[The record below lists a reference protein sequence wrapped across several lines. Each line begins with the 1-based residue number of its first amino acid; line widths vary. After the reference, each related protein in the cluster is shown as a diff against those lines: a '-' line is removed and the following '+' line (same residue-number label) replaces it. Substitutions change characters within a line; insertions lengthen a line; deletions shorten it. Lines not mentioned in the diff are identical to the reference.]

1 MSLFSVKHIA
11 PITLLALLAIL
22 SWWLKD
28 SASPERNSID
38 DNIRHDPDYY
48 AENLVTY
55 SMDKTGNIYFQLKV
69 KHIEHYPDDDSLTLL
84 KPEIT
89 IYKDQQAQWT
99 ISSENGVV
107 SANGDEV
114 VLSNSVIAIQSMIH
128 STTKSTRHSTTGNTN
143 NDANK
148 QARGLILTT
157 EKLVIKPTL
166 KFAETEL
173 DVRLQDA
180 NGSTLATGLKV
191 DMENNIIQLLSN
203 VKGSYFT
210 P

>member
-1 MSLFSVKHIA
+1 MSILSIKHIT

-28 SASPERNSID
+28 SASPERSSI
-38 DNIRHDPDYY
+38 NGNVRHDPDYY
-48 AENLVTY
+48 AENLITY
-55 SMDKTGNIYFQLKV
+55 SMDKTGNINFQLKV
-69 KHIEHYPDDDSLTLL
+69 KHVEHYPDDDSLTLL
-84 KPEIT
+84 KPEII

-99 ISSENGVV
+99 ISSENGSV
-107 SANGDEV
+107 SANGDKI
-114 VLSNSVIAIQSMIH
+114 VLSNSVIAIQSMVH
-128 STTKSTRHSTTGNTN
+128 LTNSTTDTANT
-143 NDANK
+143 NK
-148 QARGLILTT
+148 QASGFILST
-157 EKLVIKPTL
+157 EKLVITPAL

-173 DVRLQDA
+173 DVRLQDI
-180 NGSTLATGLKV
+180 NGTTLATGLKA